1 MRERAVRAIGRKK
14 QHAPVERKRPNFP
27 FTAIV
32 GQDEMKLALVLNA
45 IDPSIGGALIMGHRG
60 TGKSTAVRALAGLLP
75 DLLHVKNCPFAC
87 DPESTGTRCVECAR
101 KRELGKRLPVQ
112 RSRPRVVELPLGAT
126 EDRVCGSLNIEK
138 ALRQGQTVFQP
149 GLLASAN
156 RGFLYIDEVNLLE
169 DHIVDLLL
177 DVAASGWNVV
187 EREGISV
194 AHPARFVLIGSGN
207 PEEGELR
214 PQLLDRFG
222 LHVKVATVTNVADRV
237 EIADRR
243 DRFDCMPD
251 VFLRDAE
258 PEEAALRRRLAT
270 ACRNLAAVVVPRAIT
285 SLASQLCVKLAVDG
299 HRGEITIVRAA
310 RALAAFEERSSVDAS
325 DLRRVSPMAL
335 RHRLR
340 KDAFG
345 AIDEAGRLEHA
356 MGQVM
361 PEARANGA
369 A

>member
-1 MRERAVRAIGRKK
+1 MPERSVRAGRKK
-14 QHAPVERKRPNFP
+14 RDAPVGPKRPVFP

-32 GQDEMKLALVLNA
+32 GQEEMKLALILNA
-45 IDPSIGGALIMGHRG
+45 IDPTIGGALIMGHRG

-75 DLLHVKNCPFAC
+75 DVVHVKDCPYAC
-87 DPESTGTRCVECAR
+87 DPESTVACCVECSR
-101 KRELGKRLPVQ
+101 KKEAGKRLTAE

-126 EDRVCGSLNIEK
+126 EDRVCGSLNVEK
-138 ALRQGQTVFQP
+138 ALRDGRTVFQP

-194 AHPARFVLIGSGN
+194 THPARFVLIGSGN

-222 LHVKVATVTNVADRV
+222 LYVKIATVTNVADRV

-243 DRFDCMPD
+243 DRFESAPD
-251 VFLRDAE
+251 AFLKDAE
-258 PEEAALRRRLAT
+258 REEDVLRRELAT
-270 ACRNLAAVVVPRAIT
+270 ARLNFATVTVPRAIT
-285 SLASQLCVKLAVDG
+285 ALASQLCVNLAVDG
-299 HRGEITIVRAA
+299 HRGEITIARAA
-310 RALAAFEERSSVDAS
+310 RALAAFEDRTTVDAS
-325 DLRRVSPMAL
+325 DLRRVSPLAL

-345 AIDEAGRLEHA
+345 AIDEGVRLERA
-356 MGQVM
+356 LDQVL
-361 PEARANGA
+361 PEALANGA

>member
-1 MRERAVRAIGRKK
+1 
-14 QHAPVERKRPNFP
+14 
-27 FTAIV
+27 
-32 GQDEMKLALVLNA
+32 
-45 IDPSIGGALIMGHRG
+45 MGHRG
-60 TGKSTAVRALAGLLP
+60 TGKSTAVRALAALLP
-75 DLLHVKNCPFAC
+75 EYLQVKGCPYAC
-87 DPESTGTRCVECAR
+87 DPESTAAWCSECVQRR
-101 KRELGKRLPVQ
+101 KPGKRLPVQ

-138 ALRQGQTVFQP
+138 ALRDGRTDFQP
-149 GLLASAN
+149 GLLALAN

-169 DHIVDLLL
+169 DYIVDLLL

-194 AHPARFVLIGSGN
+194 VHPARFVLIGSGN

-222 LHVKVATVTNVADRV
+222 LHAKITTVTNVSDRV

-243 DRFDCMPD
+243 DHFDSMPD
-251 VFLRDAE
+251 AFLEKAE
-258 PEEAALRRRLAT
+258 PEEAALRRRLA
-270 ACRNLAAVVVPRAIT
+270 AARRNVKAVVVPHGIT
-285 SLASQLCVKLAVDG
+285 ALASQLCIQLAVDG
-299 HRGEITIVRAA
+299 HRGEITIMRAA
-310 RALAAFEERSSVDAS
+310 RALAAFEERTSVHVS
-325 DLRRVSPMAL
+325 DLRRVALMAL

-340 KDAFG
+340 KDVFG
-345 AIDEAGRLEHA
+345 AIDEGSRLERA
-356 MGQVM
+356 LDQVM